1 MIYKCNTCNYK
12 TDNKSNFNKHL
23 KSVKHG
29 KKSDKI
35 KGKNSKIPITR
46 SDNKKVLSN
55 EEKVYKCT
63 DCGKKYKYASGL
75 SKHKKGNCD
84 KDGPYK
90 QAIELK
96 HKLDETTKE
105 LDYKTKE
112 LYDLTK
118 KELQD
123 YKTLLLHVIKNS
135 NNKPNIT
142 YNISVRNY
150 VQQYYNNAPPL
161 LPMKNY
167 EVLEFI
173 DKQET
178 LMDKLIFHYNH
189 DTLCMFLGDFLVQ
202 YYKKDDP
209 SQQSLWNSDATRLT
223 YVIKRYIA
231 KNKSLWIDDI
241 KGVETI
247 KYVITP
253 MLDYINNYV
262 KDCIKEES
270 DKVIGLTQEEG
281 NNINKN
287 LEILS
292 EITTIINDHLLHDDI
307 IKYIAAY
314 FRMENNTI
322 DV

>member
-1 MIYKCNTCNYK
+1 MKYKCNECKYT
-12 TDNKSNFNKHL
+12 TVNKSNYNKHL
-23 KSVKHG
+23 KSKKHL
-29 KKSDKI
+29 KNDTANLEKSQKQCVYLET
-35 KGKNSKIPITR
+35 KT
-46 SDNKKVLSN
+46 VLSRKFK
-55 EEKVYKCT
+55 EHACT
-63 DCGKKYKYASGL
+63 NCGKKYETRSGL
-75 SKHKKGNCD
+75 YKHNKGNCEE
-84 KDGPYK
+84 GEEFYK
-90 QAIELK
+90 QTLELK
-96 HKLDETTKE
+96 QKLEEKTKE
-105 LDYKTKE
+105 LDIFKNE
-112 LYDLTK
+112 R
-118 KELQD
+118 
-123 YKTLLLHVIKNS
+123 IKHLEQVVENYS
-135 NNKPNIT
+135 KSSKNAKSIT
-142 YNISVRNY
+142 YNISVKNY
-150 VQQYYNNAPPL
+150 VQQYYDNAPAL

-173 DKQET
+173 DKRET

-202 YYKKDDP
+202 YYKKDNP
-209 SQQSLWNSDATRLT
+209 SQQSLWNSDAARLT
-223 YVIKRYIA
+223 YVIKQYIA

-241 KGVETI
+241 KGAKTI
-247 KYVITP
+247 KYMITP

-270 DKVIGLTQEEG
+270 DKVIDLSQEDG
-281 NNINKN
+281 NIINKN